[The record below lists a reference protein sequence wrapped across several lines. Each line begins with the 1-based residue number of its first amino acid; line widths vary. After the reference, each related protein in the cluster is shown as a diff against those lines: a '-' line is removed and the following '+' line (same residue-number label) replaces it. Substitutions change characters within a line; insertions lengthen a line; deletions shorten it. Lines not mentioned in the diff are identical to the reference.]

1 MRKDMSDQFNDRVII
16 VDHANNVVAGYGN
29 LNNPGSAMPAQ
40 SLSMVSPAV
49 CEASNEC
56 ADD

>member
-1 MRKDMSDQFNDRVII
+1 MSDQFNDRVII